1 MIYVLD
7 ASAMIAYLRGEP
19 GADVVEQSLLDA
31 DDQCVAH
38 AANLCEVYYDFYR
51 AGGESA
57 AKNAVADL
65 ITLGVVERDDFSQTF
80 WMAVG
85 ELKAVRKKIS
95 LADCC
100 AVILANRIGG
110 VLLTSDHHELDALAA
125 DGICP
130 ITFIR

>member
-1 MIYVLD
+1 
-7 ASAMIAYLRGEP
+7 
-19 GADVVEQSLLDA
+19 VVEQSLLDA
-31 DDQCVAH
+31 DQCVAH

-100 AVILANRIGG
+100 AVILTNRVGG

-125 DGICP
+125 DAICP